1 MVLIELCVLSLRRK
15 FMNKK
20 LMLCITCILLTYVC
34 GVTADIG
41 ELNASEVQDFQGLDD
56 DIQVLKEE
64 VLELNRDLYILE
76 EELLYPSSTQVAVY
90 VSVDVGDFFDLDSVQ
105 VTLNEKVVANYLY
118 TEREVDALLR
128 GGVHQIYIG
137 NLPSGEHELVA
148 YFVGKGPK
156 GRDFKRGANRIIDK
170 GLGAKYLELKITDRT
185 PKHQPDFVVK
195 EWD

>member
-1 MVLIELCVLSLRRK
+1 MSVENCIWSSIMSRKLILFIC
-15 FMNKK
+15 
-20 LMLCITCILLTYVC
+20 CAILIYVNAA
-34 GVTADIG
+34 TADIVDVG
-41 ELNASEVQDFQGLDD
+41 VNEEQDFQNLDQE
-56 DIQVLKEE
+56 IQVLKQE

-105 VTLNEKVVANYLY
+105 VMLNEKVVANYLY

-137 NLPSGEHELVA
+137 NLPSGEHELIA
-148 YFVGKGPK
+148 YFVGRGPK

-195 EWD
+195 EWE

>member
-1 MVLIELCVLSLRRK
+1 MSRKLILFIC
-15 FMNKK
+15 
-20 LMLCITCILLTYVC
+20 CAILIYVNAA
-34 GVTADIG
+34 TADIVDVG
-41 ELNASEVQDFQGLDD
+41 VNEEQDFQNLDQE
-56 DIQVLKEE
+56 IQVLKQE

-105 VTLNEKVVANYLY
+105 VMLNEKVVANYLY

-137 NLPSGEHELVA
+137 NLPSGEHELIA
-148 YFVGKGPK
+148 YFVGRGPK

-195 EWD
+195 EWE

>member
-1 MVLIELCVLSLRRK
+1 MREHTWRTLMI
-15 FMNKK
+15 KK
-20 LMLCITCILLTYVC
+20 IATLFLFTLLAYFSAAV
-34 GVTADIG
+34 ADVN
-41 ELNASEVQDFQGLDD
+41 ELNENSEQDFQNLDQ
-56 DIQVLKEE
+56 DIQVLKQE

-105 VTLNEKVVANYLY
+105 VVLNEKVVANYLY

-137 NLPSGEHELVA
+137 NLPTGEHELVA
-148 YFVGKGPK
+148 YFVGRGPK

-170 GLGAKYLELKITDRT
+170 QLGAKYVELKITDRT
-185 PKHQPDFVVK
+185 PKHQPDFIVK
-195 EWD
+195 EWE

>member
-1 MVLIELCVLSLRRK
+1 MSVEDRLWSSIMGRKLILFIC
-15 FMNKK
+15 FA
-20 LMLCITCILLTYVC
+20 MLVC
-34 GVTADIG
+34 ASAATADIADTG
-41 ELNASEVQDFQGLDD
+41 ASKEQEFQNLDQE
-56 DIQVLKEE
+56 IQVLKQE
-64 VLELNRDLYILE
+64 VLELNRDLFILE

-105 VTLNEKVVANYLY
+105 VMLNEKVVANYLY

-148 YFVGKGPK
+148 YFVGRGPK

-195 EWD
+195 EWE

>member
-1 MVLIELCVLSLRRK
+1 MV
-15 FMNKK
+15 KK
-20 LMLCITCILLTYVC
+20 LNWLITIFTVVFLSFATA
-34 GVTADIG
+34 GVNDKKSSDQNFQNLDNEI
-41 ELNASEVQDFQGLDD
+41 QD
-56 DIQVLKEE
+56 LKQE

-90 VSVDVGDFFDLDSVQ
+90 VSVDIGDFFDLDSVQ
-105 VTLNEKVVANYLY
+105 VVLNEKIVANYLY

-170 GLGAKYLELKITDRT
+170 GLGAKYVELKITDQT

-195 EWD
+195 EWE

>member
-1 MVLIELCVLSLRRK
+1 MVLIELCVLSLWRK
-15 FMNKK
+15 LMYNK

-34 GVTADIG
+34 SATADIG
-41 ELNASEVQDFQGLDD
+41 ELNASEDQDFQGLDD

-195 EWD
+195 EWE

>member
-1 MVLIELCVLSLRRK
+1 MLIEDRIWRSNMYRKIILFICFAALSY
-15 FMNKK
+15 MSAA
-20 LMLCITCILLTYVC
+20 
-34 GVTADIG
+34 TADI
-41 ELNASEVQDFQGLDD
+41 EKSVENQDQNFQNLDQE
-56 DIQVLKEE
+56 IQTLKQE

-76 EELLYPSSTQVAVY
+76 EELLYPSNTQVAVY

-105 VTLNEKVVANYLY
+105 VTLNEKIVANYLY

-148 YFVGKGPK
+148 YFVGRGPK

-195 EWD
+195 EWE

>member
-1 MVLIELCVLSLRRK
+1 MSAENRLRRSI
-15 FMNKK
+15 MSRK
-20 LMLCITCILLTYVC
+20 LILFFCCAVLVC
-34 GVTADIG
+34 VSVATADI
-41 ELNASEVQDFQGLDD
+41 NDSSASEEQDFQNLDQE
-56 DIQVLKEE
+56 IQVLKQE

-90 VSVDVGDFFDLDSVQ
+90 VSIDVGDLFDLDSVQ
-105 VTLNEKVVANYLY
+105 VMLNEKVVANYLY

-148 YFVGKGPK
+148 YFVGRGPK
-156 GRDFKRGANRIIDK
+156 GRDFKRGANRLIDK
-170 GLGAKYLELKITDRT
+170 GLGAKYVELKITDRT

-195 EWD
+195 EWE

>member
-1 MVLIELCVLSLRRK
+1 MSVEDRLWSSIMSRKLILFICSA
-15 FMNKK
+15 
-20 LMLCITCILLTYVC
+20 ILVYVSAA
-34 GVTADIG
+34 TADIADTG
-41 ELNASEVQDFQGLDD
+41 ASKEQEFQNLDQE
-56 DIQVLKEE
+56 IQVLKQE
-64 VLELNRDLYILE
+64 VLELNRDLFILE

-105 VTLNEKVVANYLY
+105 VMLNEKVVANYLY

-148 YFVGKGPK
+148 YFVGRGPK

-195 EWD
+195 EWE

>member
-1 MVLIELCVLSLRRK
+1 MYKK
-15 FMNKK
+15 FI
-20 LMLCITCILLTYVC
+20 LFITCVLLTYVC
-34 GVTADIG
+34 SVTADIG
-41 ELNASEVQDFQGLDD
+41 ELNASEDQDFQGLDE

-105 VTLNEKVVANYLY
+105 VTLNEKIVANYLY

-195 EWD
+195 EWE

>member
-1 MVLIELCVLSLRRK
+1 VEKIMYKK
-15 FMNKK
+15 FI
-20 LMLCITCILLTYVC
+20 LFITCILLTYVC
-34 GVTADIG
+34 SVGADIG
-41 ELNASEVQDFQGLDD
+41 ELNASEDQDFQGLDE

-76 EELLYPSSTQVAVY
+76 EELLYPASTQVAVY

-105 VTLNEKVVANYLY
+105 VTLNEKIVANYLY
-118 TEREVDALLR
+118 TEREAEALLR

-195 EWD
+195 EWE

>member
-1 MVLIELCVLSLRRK
+1 M
-15 FMNKK
+15 FKK
-20 LMLCITCILLTYVC
+20 LFITALTILFVFITVATA
-34 GVTADIG
+34 GVEESKSDDAQ
-41 ELNASEVQDFQGLDD
+41 EFQNLDQ
-56 DIQVLKEE
+56 DIQELKQE

-76 EELLYPSSTQVAVY
+76 EELLYPSNTQVAVF

-105 VTLNEKVVANYLY
+105 VVLNEKIVANYLY

-148 YFVGKGPK
+148 YFVGRGPQ

-170 GLGAKYLELKITDRT
+170 GLGAKYVELKITDRT
-185 PKHQPDFVVK
+185 AKHQPDFVVK
-195 EWD
+195 EWE